1 MTSSII
7 NRFSTI
13 ATDPLRNFRFYAE
26 FTKAGDETFTPKI
39 LTGSDKNQTTNGASN
54 GWIGG
59 FSYINGLNVNIQPI
73 TYREGGYNTTV
84 HQIPGM
90 ASFSP
95 ITMQR
100 GTMYGNDQ
108 AMTWMRGLF
117 AAAAGNGLQT
127 GVGKNFRV
135 DVKVYVLDHPNAA
148 ANSATNNVDDNI
160 PKLGFKIHNAW
171 ISQLNYSDLNAGSNE
186 ILFESMV
193 LVHEGLSVF
202 FTDSDFNP
210 IGATV

>member
-1 MTSSII
+1 MPSSII

-26 FTKAGDETFTPKI
+26 FTKVGEAFDERI
-39 LTGSDKNQTTNGASN
+39 LTGSSTTMPENGVSS

-117 AAAAGNGLQT
+117 AAASGNGFQT

-135 DVKVYVLDHPNAA
+135 DVKVYVMDHPNTA
-148 ANSATNNVDDNI
+148 ANPATANVDDNI

-202 FTDSDFNP
+202 FTDSSFNAISNP
-210 IGATV
+210 GI